1 MLINI
6 GFFRDFFLTL
16 EVLNNL
22 SENFGM
28 ERKKASYLEG
38 TVSIIGNICLFAL
51 KYWAGIVS
59 GSIALMADAWHTL
72 SDTISSV
79 VVIIGAKLASKQ
91 PDKDHPYGH
100 GRWEL
105 ISAIIIA
112 IILVLIAFGFI
123 TDSIAQLKT
132 RESANFGTLAIVVTL
147 VSILVKELMAQ
158 YAFRLGRKSGSTTVK
173 ADGWHHRTDALSSLV
188 ILIGILFKNYFW
200 WIDGVLGMLVS
211 LMITFAAYQILMESV
226 NKILGEEPGEDLI
239 EEILAHISSLY
250 DYDLHPHHFHIH
262 NYISSKELTFHI
274 KIDNSISVEEGHA
287 IATAIEELID
297 EKLSIKSTIHLEPI
311 DYVHKDD

>member
-1 MLINI
+1 
-6 GFFRDFFLTL
+6 
-16 EVLNNL
+16 
-22 SENFGM
+22 M

-72 SDTISSV
+72 SDSISSV

-91 PDKDHPYGH
+91 PDKDHPFGH

-123 TDSIAQLKT
+123 TDSISQLRTK
-132 RESANFGTLAIVVTL
+132 ESANFGTLAIVVTV
-147 VSILVKELMAQ
+147 VSIVVKELMAQ
-158 YAFRLGRKSGSTTVK
+158 YAFFLGRRSDSTVVK

-200 WIDGVLGMLVS
+200 WIDGVLGLLVS
-211 LMITFAAYQILMESV
+211 LMLMYAAYAILKESV
-226 NKILGEEPGEDLI
+226 SKILGEEPGEELI
-239 EEILAHISSLY
+239 KEILGHMRSLY
-250 DYDLHPHHFHIH
+250 DYDLHPHHFHLH

-274 KIDNSISVEEGHA
+274 KIGNNISVEEGHA
-287 IATAIEELID
+287 IATTIEELID
-297 EKLSIKSTIHLEPI
+297 EKLSLKSTIHLEPV
-311 DYVHKDD
+311 DYAHKND

>member
-1 MLINI
+1 
-6 GFFRDFFLTL
+6 
-16 EVLNNL
+16 
-22 SENFGM
+22 M

-38 TVSIIGNICLFAL
+38 TISIVANIALFAL

-59 GSIALMADAWHTL
+59 GSVALMADAWHTL
-72 SDTISSV
+72 SDSISSV

-123 TDSIAQLKT
+123 TDSIAQLKIK
-132 RESANFGTLAIVVTL
+132 ESANFGIVAIVVTV
-147 VSILVKELMAQ
+147 VSIVVKELMAQ
-158 YAFRLGRKSGSTTVK
+158 YAFYLGRKSGSSTVK
-173 ADGWHHRTDALSSLV
+173 ADGWHHRTDALSSVV

-200 WIDGVLGMLVS
+200 WIDGALGMAVS
-211 LMITFAAYQILMESV
+211 LMLMYAAYKILMESV
-226 NKILGEEPGEDLI
+226 NKILGEDPGEELI
-239 EEILAHISSLY
+239 EEIHKLISSLY
-250 DYDLHPHHFHIH
+250 DYDIHPHHFHIH

-274 KIDNSISVEEGHA
+274 KIENRLTVEEGHA
-287 IATAIEELID
+287 IATAIEELLD
-297 EKLSIKSTIHLEPI
+297 EKLSVKSTIHLEPI
-311 DYVHKDD
+311 DYEHKDD

>member
-1 MLINI
+1 
-6 GFFRDFFLTL
+6 
-16 EVLNNL
+16 
-22 SENFGM
+22 M

-72 SDTISSV
+72 SDSISSV
-79 VVIIGAKLASKQ
+79 VVIVGAKLASKQ
-91 PDKDHPYGH
+91 PDEDHPFGH

-123 TDSIAQLKT
+123 TDSISQLRTK
-132 RESANFGTLAIVVTL
+132 ESANFGTLAIVITV
-147 VSILVKELMAQ
+147 VSIVVKELMAQ
-158 YAFRLGRKSGSTTVK
+158 YAFFLGRRSDSTIVK

-200 WIDGVLGMLVS
+200 WIDGVLGLLVS
-211 LMITFAAYQILMESV
+211 LMIMYAAYAILKESV
-226 NKILGEEPGEDLI
+226 SKILGEEPGEELI
-239 EEILAHISSLY
+239 KEILGHMRSLY
-250 DYDLHPHHFHIH
+250 DYDLHPHHFHLH

-274 KIDNSISVEEGHA
+274 KIDNMLSVEEGHA

-297 EKLSIKSTIHLEPI
+297 EKLSLKSTIHLEPV
-311 DYVHKDD
+311 DYAHKND

>member
-1 MLINI
+1 
-6 GFFRDFFLTL
+6 
-16 EVLNNL
+16 
-22 SENFGM
+22 M

-38 TVSIIGNICLFAL
+38 TVSIILNICLFAL

-72 SDTISSV
+72 SDSISSV
-79 VVIIGAKLASKQ
+79 VVIIGAKLASKK
-91 PDKDHPYGH
+91 PDKDHPFGH

-123 TDSIAQLKT
+123 TDAISQLKT
-132 RESANFGTLAIVVTL
+132 KESANFGTVAIVVTV
-147 VSILVKELMAQ
+147 VSIVVKELMAQ
-158 YAFRLGRKSGSTTVK
+158 YAFFLGRKSGSSTVK

-200 WIDGVLGMLVS
+200 WIDGALGMAVS
-211 LMITFAAYQILMESV
+211 LMLMYAAYQILMESV
-226 NKILGEEPGEDLI
+226 NKILGEDPGDELI
-239 EEILAHISSLY
+239 QEIHTLISSLY
-250 DYDLHPHHFHIH
+250 DYDIYPHHFHIH

-274 KIDNSISVEEGHA
+274 KIRNNLSVEEGHS
-287 IATAIEELID
+287 IATAIEELI
-297 EKLSIKSTIHLEPI
+297 EERLSIKSTIHLEPI
-311 DYVHKDD
+311 DYEHKDD

>member
-1 MLINI
+1 MRKL
-6 GFFRDFFLTL
+6 
-16 EVLNNL
+16 LN
-22 SENFGM
+22 M

-72 SDTISSV
+72 SDSISSV
-79 VVIIGAKLASKQ
+79 VVIVGAKLASKQ
-91 PDKDHPYGH
+91 PDEDHPFGH

-105 ISAIIIA
+105 ISSIIIA

-123 TDSIAQLKT
+123 TDSISQLRTK
-132 RESANFGTLAIVVTL
+132 ESANFGTLAIVVTV
-147 VSILVKELMAQ
+147 VSIVVKELMAQ
-158 YAFRLGRKSGSTTVK
+158 YAFFLGRRSGSTTVK

-188 ILIGILFKNYFW
+188 ILVGILFKNYFW
-200 WIDGVLGMLVS
+200 WIDGALGLSVSMML
-211 LMITFAAYQILMESV
+211 MFAAYQILKEAV
-226 NKILGEEPGEDLI
+226 NKILGEEPGEELI
-239 EEILAHISSLY
+239 KEILGHMRSLY
-250 DYDLHPHHFHIH
+250 DYDLHPHHFHLH

-274 KIDNSISVEEGHA
+274 KIDNNISVEEGHA

-311 DYVHKDD
+311 DYEHRDD